1 MNVYICHRSVYSSL
15 FDRKAQPLISRV
27 PYIYFSLGELLLY
40 NVVLIS
46 ALQQQ
51 SIHTHTH
58 THIYICIYIHIYIHT
73 HIYMH
78 SLSSLLPTSTSHP
91 SRSSQST
98 ELSSLCSTAF
108 HFVVVQWLCRA
119 RVFATPWTIACQALL
134 PSTVSKSL
142 LKSVPI
148 ES

>member
-1 MNVYICHRSVYSSL
+1 MNVYICCRSVYSSL
-15 FDRKAQPLISRV
+15 FDRKVQPLISRV
-27 PYIYFSLGELLLY
+27 PYVYFSLGELLLY

-58 THIYICIYIHIYIHT
+58 THTYIY
-73 HIYMH
+73 IYMH

-98 ELSSLCSTAF
+98 ELSSLYSTAF
-108 HFVVVQWLCRA
+108 HFVVVQWLCHA

-134 PSTVSKSL
+134 SSTVSKSL